1 MKHFVHIALFLLL
14 FFSNFST
21 FSAQTPPPVYVVLF
35 THIEDNVP
43 VGVLGT
49 QESRQN
55 YLLYRGKLIAVG
67 NLFNNYDAR
76 WVFQPDWKFLLA
88 ALMYEDSTLIGTTN
102 GKNLLRFMKEDLHV
116 VIDPHSHEQQGYNY
130 TDVAHLLDSL
140 SVGGSTVIGGHIW
153 DPSLPQ
159 FQRWDRFRVPV
170 AGAQYPWALWRGD
183 ILMGSGTPNH
193 VNDPH
198 ISGVWR
204 PKDRYHYF
212 EDDTAGNIVSV
223 GQYKG
228 TVATVQELVNL
239 YASGVVPPQYMLT
252 TSIHIKPAT
261 ITSANGLRVIEDSVL
276 IPLDSLQSQGK
287 ATLTDFTSLVN
298 AWRTLFGARA
308 YIYDPD
314 NIYVRVDEAEGVPQT
329 TLLEQNYP
337 NPFNPSTTIAFS
349 LSRSSLVTLKV
360 FDILGREV
368 ATLVNGEFAAG
379 KYTVAFEAKDLASG
393 VYFYRLQAG
402 NFAQQK
408 KMVIVK

>member
-1 MKHFVHIALFLLL
+1 M
-14 FFSNFST
+14 
-21 FSAQTPPPVYVVLF
+21 
-35 THIEDNVP
+35 
-43 VGVLGT
+43 
-49 QESRQN
+49 
-55 YLLYRGKLIAVG
+55 
-67 NLFNNYDAR
+67 
-76 WVFQPDWKFLLA
+76 
-88 ALMYEDSTLIGTTN
+88 
-102 GKNLLRFMKEDLHV
+102 
-116 VIDPHSHEQQGYNY
+116 
-130 TDVAHLLDSL
+130 LDSL
-140 SVGGSTVIGGHIW
+140 GVGGSTVIGGHIW

-159 FQRWDRFRVPV
+159 FQRWDRFRVPA
-170 AGAQYPWALWRGD
+170 AGTQYPWALWRGD

-198 ISGVWR
+198 FSGVWR

-252 TSIHIKPAT
+252 ASIHIKPAT

-276 IPLDSLQSQGK
+276 IPLVALQSQGK

-329 TLLEQNYP
+329 TVLEQNYP
-337 NPFNPSTTIAFS
+337 NPFNPTTTIAFS
-349 LSRSSLVTLKV
+349 LSHSSLVTLKV

-368 ATLVNGEFAAG
+368 ATLVNEEKNPGRYEERF
-379 KYTVAFEAKDLASG
+379 DASG
-393 VYFYRLQAG
+393 MSSGIYIYQLRAG
-402 NFAQQK
+402 NNIQQR
-408 KMVIVK
+408 KMLVVK